1 MNNTDLAKR
10 MESGDFPNAEFHH
23 EQHLQLAWHYLRTY
37 ERRAAIERMRAT
49 IRNFAGGLGHPEK
62 YHDTATIAWMRLVEA
77 ALRCSPQI
85 GDFAAFLTAHAWLR
99 GRDALLAFYSQER
112 LDSPQARAQWVD
124 PDLRPLPA
132 AS

>member
-1 MNNTDLAKR
+1 MNNTELAKR
-10 MESGDFPNAEFHH
+10 MECGDFPNAEFHH
-23 EQHLQLAWHYLRTY
+23 EQHLQLAWYYLRTY
-37 ERRAAIERMRAT
+37 GSGPAVERMRAT

-77 ALRCSPQI
+77 ARRCAPDI
-85 GDFAAFLTAHAWLR
+85 DDFGAFLAAHPWLR
-99 GRDALLAFYSQER
+99 RREALLAFYSKEL
-112 LDSPQARAQWVD
+112 LDSPPARAQWVE